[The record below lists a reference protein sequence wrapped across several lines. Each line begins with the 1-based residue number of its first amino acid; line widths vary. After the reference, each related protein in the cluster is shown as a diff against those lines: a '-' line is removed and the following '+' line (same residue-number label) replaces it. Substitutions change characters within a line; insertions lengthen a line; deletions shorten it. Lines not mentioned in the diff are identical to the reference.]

1 VVNENCSHKCS
12 RFCFDE
18 VDACLKIAQ
27 SSPKHRESF
36 VRTADHWNVLAKACD
51 GELHPW
57 RSWCNPDTRSA
68 LDSWEVQLVSA
79 DHFRQEL
86 LSWMKRAVE
95 NGATDVLINSAEL
108 RHSLRGGDF
117 GVDVCCDVMEAEMKP
132 GDVLVLDRTS
142 GAGLTVRY
150 LLPRTD
156 H

>member
-1 VVNENCSHKCS
+1 
-12 RFCFDE
+12 
-18 VDACLKIAQ
+18 LKIARL
-27 SSPKHRESF
+27 SPKHRASF
-36 VRTADHWNVLAKACD
+36 VRTADHWNVLARECD
-51 GELHPW
+51 GELHQW
-57 RSWCNPDTRSA
+57 KSWCNPDTSSG
-68 LDSWEVQLVSA
+68 LDRREAQLVSA

-117 GVDVCCDVMEAEMKP
+117 GAEVCCDVMEAEMKR
-132 GDVLVLDRTS
+132 GDVLVMDRTS

-150 LLPRTD
+150 LLPRTN